1 VALDDTERPAGSTTD
16 DVPARPGPGRARWS
30 AAAPELG
37 RRLPR
42 LLIGLALA
50 LPVLLVAGVL
60 VASQFLVRDPRPDAT
75 TVRLAVPAL
84 PTPAAATA
92 DCSRLLSGLPG
103 EIATGGVL
111 RPRRVLAD
119 PAPAGTVA
127 WGGEDGSAPIVLRCG
142 LPRPADLVPTA
153 SLLDVDGVDWIAVAD
168 TDPATTTWVTADRA
182 VYVGLTLPDGV
193 GSGPI
198 QDVSRG
204 VKITL
209 ASRPGGG

>member
-1 VALDDTERPAGSTTD
+1 MSLDDTERTATDPEPGAPPAGAPRVRTIS
-16 DVPARPGPGRARWS
+16 
-30 AAAPELG
+30 APELG

-42 LLIGLALA
+42 ILVGLALA

-60 VASQFLVRDPRPDAT
+60 VASTVLERSPIPDAT
-75 TVRLAVPAL
+75 TVRLAVPVV
-84 PTPAAATA
+84 PTPDAASA

-103 EIATGGVL
+103 EIATGGTL

-119 PAPAGTVA
+119 PVPAGTVA

-142 LPRPADLVPTA
+142 LPRPAELVPGA
-153 SLLDVDGVDWIAVAD
+153 SLLDVDGVDWIAT
-168 TDPATTTWVTADRA
+168 TDSDPSTTTWVTADRA
-182 VYVGLTLPDGV
+182 VYAGLTLPDGT

-198 QDVSRG
+198 QNVSRG

>member
-1 VALDDTERPAGSTTD
+1 MALDDTERPADTPAGSPTPD
-16 DVPARPGPGRARWS
+16 ASVPRRRTRS
-30 AAAPELG
+30 VPELG

-42 LLIGLALA
+42 VLVGLALA

-60 VASQFLVRDPRPDAT
+60 VASVVLERAPVPDAA
-75 TVRLAVPAL
+75 TVRLTVPAVG
-84 PTPAAATA
+84 TPAAASA
-92 DCSRLLSGLPG
+92 DCSRLFSGLPG
-103 EIATGGVL
+103 GIPTGGGL

-142 LPRPADLVPTA
+142 LPRPAELTPTA

-182 VYVGLTLPDGV
+182 VYVGLTLPDGT
-193 GSGPI
+193 GSGAI